1 MLLQDL
7 DGDNA
12 NIDIDAVLEDIAD
25 KMSNFYDKEF
35 ERYASSISVQDCL
48 RRLFSCPLHVVHLC
62 EPLSSLENESSQPLP
77 ASSLTSV
84 DTLASTYGGAVDR
97 GSEGTHVVSME
108 EISVPT
114 LPQRVPQA
122 EGNE

>member
-48 RRLFSCPLHVVHLC
+48 RRLFSCPLNVVQLC
-62 EPLSSLENESSQPLP
+62 
-77 ASSLTSV
+77 
-84 DTLASTYGGAVDR
+84 
-97 GSEGTHVVSME
+97 
-108 EISVPT
+108 
-114 LPQRVPQA
+114 
-122 EGNE
+122 